1 VRRPP
6 RLVARTLTVTFVTVA
21 IILSVVF
28 IVLMVDARDRIR
40 ASEVEKLS
48 VAEKV
53 FTALEARRQ
62 QEQLAAIAT
71 VAENPTLKA
80 ALDTYFTESAFT
92 GLPAEQ
98 EQSLRATVTV
108 EAEKLAALTG
118 ADVLAILDANGRI
131 FVSAGPQQD
140 RWPRNTRI
148 AIPAGTAT
156 FQNITALPQ
165 GAFRISGS
173 VLSLLDRDIGA
184 LVVGTSLDAN
194 YARELSNLAS
204 ADVVITVNRVV
215 AASTTSGG
223 VAADLVM
230 AGNNVGDTATLSG
243 EEYAVRRL
251 VGSGPARIYTLASI
265 DAAARTATRDAL
277 MALAT
282 VAFGAFVLAALGSLW
297 LAQTLTDPID
307 RLSGEIAMMTASR
320 DLRRPLHLT
329 GSSRELDS
337 LAEAFNE
344 LVQGL
349 TTAEA
354 DSRAACLGAIRALAA
369 TLDARDPY
377 TAGHS
382 ERVSAVAVLIG
393 RQMGLSAA
401 DLDVLRLGA
410 LLHDIGKIGLSDA
423 ILRKPGALT
432 VEEYDQ
438 LKRHPGQGARILR
451 QVPFLAPH
459 IPIVELH
466 HERPDGRGYPFG
478 LRGDEIPVAARIVH
492 VADAFDAI
500 TSARAYRPARGPAEA
515 IAELQRC
522 ARTEFDPTAVDA
534 LETVLPLST
543 MTPEP
548 ALQELLGRQLARTS

>member
-1 VRRPP
+1 M
-6 RLVARTLTVTFVTVA
+6 TVTFVTVA

-28 IVLMVDARDRIR
+28 IVLMVDARDRVR

-53 FTALEARRQ
+53 FTTLEARRQ

-80 ALDTYFTESAFT
+80 ALDTYFTERAFT
-92 GLPAEQ
+92 GLQEEQ
-98 EQSLRATVTV
+98 EQSLRDTVTV
-108 EAEKLAALTG
+108 EAEKLATLTG
-118 ADVLAILDANGRI
+118 ADVLAILDSSGRI
-131 FVSAGPQQD
+131 FVSAGPQRD
-140 RWPRNTRI
+140 RWPAGEHI
-148 AIPAGTAT
+148 AIPATSTT
-156 FQNITALPQ
+156 FQDIAVLPQ

-173 VLSLLDRDIGA
+173 VLGLLDRDIGA

-204 ADVVITVNRVV
+204 ADIVITVNGMV
-215 AASTTSGG
+215 AASTAPGE
-223 VAADLVM
+223 VAADLVNTGTD
-230 AGNNVGDTATLSG
+230 AADTAALNG
-243 EEYAVRRL
+243 EEYAIRTLVR
-251 VGSGPARIYTLASI
+251 SGRARIYTLASI

-277 MALAT
+277 TALAT

-307 RLSGEIAMMTASR
+307 RLSGEIAMMTAAR
-320 DLRRPLHLT
+320 DLRRPLHPT
-329 GSSRELDS
+329 GTSRELDS

-349 TTAEA
+349 TAAEA
-354 DSRAACLGAIRALAA
+354 DTRAAYLGAIRALAA

-382 ERVSAVAVLIG
+382 ERVSALSVLIG
-393 RQMGLSAA
+393 RQMGLDAA
-401 DLDVLRLGA
+401 ELDVLRLGA

-423 ILRKPGALT
+423 ILRKPGPLT
-432 VEEYDQ
+432 AEEYDQ

-478 LRGDEIPVAARIVH
+478 LHADEIPIAARIVH

-500 TSARAYRPARGPAEA
+500 TSARAYRPARGTAEA
-515 IAELQRC
+515 VAEIRRC
-522 ARTEFDPTAVDA
+522 SGTEFDPMSVEA
-534 LETVLPLST
+534 LEVVLPLST
-543 MTPEP
+543 TTPEP
-548 ALQELLGRQLARTS
+548 ALQELLGRQLV

>member
-1 VRRPP
+1 M
-6 RLVARTLTVTFVTVA
+6 AVTFVTVA

-28 IVLMVDARDRIR
+28 IVLMVDTRDRVR

-80 ALDTYFTESAFT
+80 ALDTYFTERAFT

-98 EQSLRATVTV
+98 ERSLRDTVTV

-118 ADVLAILDANGRI
+118 ADVLAILDADGRI
-131 FVSAGPQQD
+131 FVSAGPWRD
-140 RWPRNTRI
+140 RWPHDERI
-148 AIPAGTAT
+148 TIPAATPT
-156 FQNITALPQ
+156 FQDIAVLSQ
-165 GAFRISGS
+165 GAFRMSGS
-173 VLSLLDRDIGA
+173 VLSLLDREIGA
-184 LVVGTSLDAN
+184 LVIGTSLDAN
-194 YARELSNLAS
+194 YARELANLAS
-204 ADVVITVNRVV
+204 ADIVITVNGMVV
-215 AASTTSGG
+215 ASTAPGE
-223 VAADLVM
+223 VATDLVQGSSN
-230 AGNNVGDTATLSG
+230 AGETATLSG
-243 EEYAVRRL
+243 EEYAIRTL
-251 VGSGPARIYTLASI
+251 MGSGAARIYTLASI
-265 DAAARTATRDAL
+265 DAAARAATRDAL
-277 MALAT
+277 MALGT

-297 LAQTLTDPID
+297 LAQMLTEPID

-320 DLRRPLHLT
+320 DLRRPLQPT
-329 GSSRELDS
+329 GTSLELDA
-337 LAEAFNE
+337 LAGAFND

-349 TTAEA
+349 TAAEA
-354 DSRAACLGAIRALAA
+354 DTRAAYLGAIRALAA

-382 ERVSAVAVLIG
+382 ERVSALSVLIG
-393 RQMGLSAA
+393 RQMGLGAA
-401 DLDVLRLGA
+401 ELDVLRLGA

-423 ILRKPGALT
+423 ILRKPGPLT
-432 VEEYDQ
+432 AEEYDQ

-478 LRGDEIPVAARIVH
+478 LRADDIPVAARIVH

-500 TSARAYRPARGPAEA
+500 TSARAYRPARTAVEA
-515 IAELQRC
+515 IAELDRC
-522 ARTEFDPTAVDA
+522 SGTEFDPASVDA
-534 LETVLPLST
+534 LEIVLPLAT
-543 MTPEP
+543 TTPEP
-548 ALQELLGRQLARTS
+548 ALQELLGRELV

>member
-1 VRRPP
+1 M
-6 RLVARTLTVTFVTVA
+6 TVTFVTVA

-28 IVLMVDARDRIR
+28 IVLMIDARDRVR

-53 FTALEARRQ
+53 FTTLEARRQ

-80 ALDTYFTESAFT
+80 ALDTYFTERDFT

-98 EQSLRATVTV
+98 EQSLRDTVTV
-108 EAEKLAALTG
+108 EAEKLATLTG
-118 ADVLAILDANGRI
+118 ADVLAILDSSGRI
-131 FVSAGPQQD
+131 FVSAGPLRD
-140 RWPRNTRI
+140 RWPAGEHI
-148 AIPAGTAT
+148 AIPATSTT
-156 FQNITALPQ
+156 FQDIAVLPQ

-173 VLSLLDRDIGA
+173 VLGLLDRDIGA

-204 ADVVITVNRVV
+204 ADIVITVNGMV
-215 AASTTSGG
+215 AASTAPGE
-223 VAADLVM
+223 VAADLVNTGTD
-230 AGNNVGDTATLSG
+230 AADTAALNG
-243 EEYAVRRL
+243 EEYAIRTLIR
-251 VGSGPARIYTLASI
+251 SGRARIYTLASI

-277 MALAT
+277 TALAT

-307 RLSGEIAMMTASR
+307 RLSGEIAMMTAAR
-320 DLRRPLHLT
+320 DLRRPLQPT
-329 GSSRELDS
+329 GTSRELDS

-349 TTAEA
+349 TAAEA
-354 DSRAACLGAIRALAA
+354 DTRAAYLGAIRALAA

-382 ERVSAVAVLIG
+382 ERVSALSVLIG
-393 RQMGLSAA
+393 RQMGLDAA
-401 DLDVLRLGA
+401 ELDVLRLGA

-423 ILRKPGALT
+423 ILRKPGPLT
-432 VEEYDQ
+432 AEEYDQ

-478 LRGDEIPVAARIVH
+478 LHADEIPIAARIVH

-500 TSARAYRPARGPAEA
+500 TSARAYRPARGTTEA
-515 IAELQRC
+515 IAELRRC
-522 ARTEFDPTAVDA
+522 SGTEFDPASVEA
-534 LETVLPLST
+534 LEVVLPLST
-543 MTPEP
+543 TTPEP
-548 ALQELLGRQLARTS
+548 ALQELLGRQLV

>member
-28 IVLMVDARDRIR
+28 IVLMVDARDRVR
-40 ASEVEKLS
+40 AAEVEKLS

-53 FTALEARRQ
+53 FTALDARRQ
-62 QEQLAAIAT
+62 QEQLATIAT

-98 EQSLRATVTV
+98 EQSLRDTVTV

-131 FVSAGPQQD
+131 FVSAGPLQD
-140 RWPRNTRI
+140 RWPRNARI
-148 AIPAGTAT
+148 EIPAGTAT
-156 FQNITALPQ
+156 FQDITAMPQ
-165 GAFRISGS
+165 GAFRVAGS

-184 LVVGTSLDAN
+184 LVLGTSLDAN

-204 ADVVITVNRVV
+204 ADVVITVSGAV
-215 AASTTSGG
+215 AASTAPAA
-223 VAADLVM
+223 VAADLVR
-230 AGNNVGDTATLSG
+230 AGNNAGDTATLNG

-297 LAQTLTDPID
+297 LAQTLAEPID

-354 DSRAACLGAIRALAA
+354 DTRAAYLGAIRALAA

-382 ERVSAVAVLIG
+382 ERVSALSVLIG
-393 RQMGLSAA
+393 RHMELTAA
-401 DLDVLRLGA
+401 ELDVLRLGA

-423 ILRKPGALT
+423 ILRKPGPLT

-500 TSARAYRPARGPAEA
+500 TSARAYRPARGTAEA

-522 ARTEFDPTAVDA
+522 AGTEFDPVPVEA
-534 LETVLPLST
+534 LVAVLPLST
-543 MTPEP
+543 TTLEP
-548 ALQELLGRQLARTS
+548 ALQELLGRQLV

>member
-1 VRRPP
+1 MRRPP

-28 IVLMVDARDRIR
+28 TVLMIDTRDRVR
-40 ASEVEKLS
+40 AAEVEKLS

-80 ALDTYFTESAFT
+80 ALDTYFTESAFE

-98 EQSLRATVTV
+98 EQSLRDTVTL

-118 ADVLAILDANGRI
+118 ADALAILDAGGRI
-131 FVSAGPQQD
+131 FVSAGPLQE
-140 RWPRNTRI
+140 RWARGEHI

-156 FQNITALPQ
+156 FQDIAALPQ

-173 VLSLLDRDIGA
+173 VLGLLDRDIGA
-184 LVVGTSLDAN
+184 LVRGTSLDAN

-204 ADVVITVNRVV
+204 ADIVITVDGAV
-215 AASTTSGG
+215 AASTAPDA
-223 VAADLVM
+223 VAADLVR
-230 AGNNVGDTATLSG
+230 AGGGAGDTVTLGG
-243 EEYAVRRL
+243 EEYAVRTL
-251 VGSGPARIYTLASI
+251 VGSGPARIFTLASI
-265 DAAARTATRDAL
+265 DTAARTATREAL
-277 MALAT
+277 TSLAT

-307 RLSGEIAMMTASR
+307 RLSGEIAMITASR
-320 DLRRPLHLT
+320 DLRRSLHLT
-329 GSSRELDS
+329 GSSRELDA
-337 LAEAFNE
+337 LAEAFND
-344 LVQGL
+344 LVHNL

-354 DSRAACLGAIRALAA
+354 DTRAAYLGAIRALAA

-382 ERVSAVAVLIG
+382 ERVSALAVLIG
-393 RQMGLSAA
+393 RQMALSAVE
-401 DLDVLRLGA
+401 LDVLRLGA

-423 ILRKPGALT
+423 ILRKPGPLT

-459 IPIVELH
+459 LPIVELH

-500 TSARAYRPARGPAEA
+500 TSARAYRPARGRAEA
-515 IAELQRC
+515 IAELHRG
-522 ARTEFDPTAVDA
+522 AGTEFDPVSVGA
-534 LETVLPLST
+534 LEAALPLST
-543 MTPEP
+543 TVPEP
-548 ALQELLGRQLARTS
+548 ALQELLGRQLV

>member
-1 VRRPP
+1 M
-6 RLVARTLTVTFVTVA
+6 TVTFVTVA

-28 IVLMVDARDRIR
+28 TVLMVDARDRVR
-40 ASEVEKLS
+40 ASEVEQLS

-53 FTALEARRQ
+53 FTTLEARRQ

-80 ALDTYFTESAFT
+80 ALDTYFTERDFT

-98 EQSLRATVTV
+98 EQSLRDTVTV
-108 EAEKLAALTG
+108 EAEKLATLTG
-118 ADVLAILDANGRI
+118 ADVLAILDSSGRI
-131 FVSAGPQQD
+131 FVSAGPLRD
-140 RWPRNTRI
+140 RWPAGEHI
-148 AIPAGTAT
+148 AIPATSTT
-156 FQNITALPQ
+156 FQDIAVLPH

-173 VLSLLDRDIGA
+173 VLGLLDRDIGA

-204 ADVVITVNRVV
+204 ADIVITVNGIV
-215 AASTTSGG
+215 AASTAPGE
-223 VAADLVM
+223 VAADLVNTGTD
-230 AGNNVGDTATLSG
+230 AADTAALNG
-243 EEYAVRRL
+243 EEYAIRTLIR
-251 VGSGPARIYTLASI
+251 SGRARIYTLASI

-277 MALAT
+277 TALAT

-307 RLSGEIAMMTASR
+307 RLSGEIAMMTAAR
-320 DLRRPLHLT
+320 DLRRPLQPT
-329 GSSRELDS
+329 GTSRELDS

-349 TTAEA
+349 TAAEA
-354 DSRAACLGAIRALAA
+354 DTRAAYLGAIRALAA

-382 ERVSAVAVLIG
+382 ERVSALSVLIG
-393 RQMGLSAA
+393 RQMGLDAA
-401 DLDVLRLGA
+401 ELDVLRLGA

-423 ILRKPGALT
+423 ILRKPGPLT
-432 VEEYDQ
+432 AEEYDQ

-478 LRGDEIPVAARIVH
+478 LHADEIPIAARIVH

-500 TSARAYRPARGPAEA
+500 TSARAYRPARGTTEA
-515 IAELQRC
+515 IAELRRC
-522 ARTEFDPTAVDA
+522 SGTEFDPASVEA
-534 LETVLPLST
+534 LEVVLPLST
-543 MTPEP
+543 TTPEP
-548 ALQELLGRQLARTS
+548 ALQELLGRQLV

>member
-1 VRRPP
+1 M
-6 RLVARTLTVTFVTVA
+6 AVTFVTVA

-28 IVLMVDARDRIR
+28 IVLMVDTRDRVR

-80 ALDTYFTESAFT
+80 ALDTYFTERAFT

-98 EQSLRATVTV
+98 EQSLRDTVTV

-118 ADVLAILDANGRI
+118 ADVLAILDADGRI
-131 FVSAGPQQD
+131 FVSAGPWRD
-140 RWPRNTRI
+140 RWPHDERI
-148 AIPAGTAT
+148 TIPAATPT
-156 FQNITALPQ
+156 FQDIAVLSQ
-165 GAFRISGS
+165 GAFRMSGS
-173 VLSLLDRDIGA
+173 VLSLLDREIGA
-184 LVVGTSLDAN
+184 LVIGTSLDAN
-194 YARELSNLAS
+194 YARELANLAS
-204 ADVVITVNRVV
+204 ADIVITVNGMVV
-215 AASTTSGG
+215 ASTAPGE
-223 VAADLVM
+223 VATDLVQGSSN
-230 AGNNVGDTATLSG
+230 AGETATLSG
-243 EEYAVRRL
+243 EEYAIRTL
-251 VGSGPARIYTLASI
+251 MGSGAARIYTLASI
-265 DAAARTATRDAL
+265 DAAARAATRDAL
-277 MALAT
+277 MALGT

-297 LAQTLTDPID
+297 LAQMLTEPID

-320 DLRRPLHLT
+320 DLRRPLQPT
-329 GSSRELDS
+329 GTSLELDA
-337 LAEAFNE
+337 LAGAFND

-349 TTAEA
+349 TAAEA
-354 DSRAACLGAIRALAA
+354 DTRAAYLGAIRALAA

-382 ERVSAVAVLIG
+382 ERVSALSVLIG
-393 RQMGLSAA
+393 RQMGLGAA
-401 DLDVLRLGA
+401 ELDVLRLGA

-423 ILRKPGALT
+423 ILRKPGPLT
-432 VEEYDQ
+432 AEEYDQ

-478 LRGDEIPVAARIVH
+478 LRADDIPLAARIVH

-500 TSARAYRPARGPAEA
+500 TSARAYRPARTAVEA
-515 IAELQRC
+515 IAELDRC
-522 ARTEFDPTAVDA
+522 SGTEFDPASVDA
-534 LETVLPLST
+534 LEIVLPLAT
-543 MTPEP
+543 TTPEP
-548 ALQELLGRQLARTS
+548 ALQELLGRELV

>member
-1 VRRPP
+1 M
-6 RLVARTLTVTFVTVA
+6 AVTFVTVA

-28 IVLMVDARDRIR
+28 IVLVVDTRDRVR
-40 ASEVEKLS
+40 GSEVEKLS

-80 ALDTYFTESAFT
+80 ALDTYFTESSFT
-92 GLPAEQ
+92 GLPDEQ
-98 EQSLRATVTV
+98 ERSLRNTVTV

-118 ADVLAILDANGRI
+118 ADALAILDASGRI
-131 FVSAGPQQD
+131 FVSAGPLQD
-140 RWPRNTRI
+140 HWPRGERI
-148 AIPAGTAT
+148 LVPEATAT
-156 FQNITALPQ
+156 FQDIVALPQ
-165 GAFRISGS
+165 GAFRISGA

-194 YARELSNLAS
+194 FARGLSDLAS
-204 ADVVITVNRVV
+204 ADIVIIVNGTIV
-215 AASTTSGG
+215 ATTAPQE
-223 VAADLVM
+223 VAADLVS
-230 AGNNVGDTATLSG
+230 AGGDAGDTATLGG
-243 EEYAVRRL
+243 EEYAIRTL
-251 VGSGPARIYTLASI
+251 LGSGAARIYTLASI

-277 MALAT
+277 IALGT
-282 VAFGAFVLAALGSLW
+282 VAFGAFVLAGLGSLW

-307 RLSGEIAMMTASR
+307 RLSTEIEMITASR
-320 DLRRPLHLT
+320 DLRRPLPLT

-337 LAEAFNE
+337 LAEAFNQ
-344 LVQGL
+344 LVQSL

-354 DSRAACLGAIRALAA
+354 ETRAAYLGAIRALAA

-382 ERVSAVAVLIG
+382 ERVSALSVLIG
-393 RQMGLSAA
+393 RHVGMNDA

-423 ILRKPGALT
+423 ILRKPGPLT

-478 LRGDEIPVAARIVH
+478 LRADEIPVAARIVH
-492 VADAFDAI
+492 IADAFDAI
-500 TSARAYRPARGPAEA
+500 TSARAYRPARSRTEA
-515 IAELQRC
+515 LSELQRC
-522 ARTEFDPTAVDA
+522 VGVEFDAATVDA
-534 LETVLPLST
+534 LEAVLPLST
-543 MTPEP
+543 PTLEP
-548 ALQELLGRQLARTS
+548 ALQELLGRQLV

>member
-1 VRRPP
+1 M
-6 RLVARTLTVTFVTVA
+6 AVTFVTVA

-28 IVLMVDARDRIR
+28 TVLMVDARDRVR
-40 ASEVEKLS
+40 ASEVEQLS

-53 FTALEARRQ
+53 FTTLEARRQ

-80 ALDTYFTESAFT
+80 ALDTYFTERDFT

-98 EQSLRATVTV
+98 EQSLRDTVTV
-108 EAEKLAALTG
+108 EAEKLATLTG
-118 ADVLAILDANGRI
+118 ADVLAILDSSGRI
-131 FVSAGPQQD
+131 FVSAGPLRD
-140 RWPRNTRI
+140 RWPAGEHI
-148 AIPAGTAT
+148 AIPATSTT
-156 FQNITALPQ
+156 FQDIAVLPH

-173 VLSLLDRDIGA
+173 VLGLLDRDIGA

-204 ADVVITVNRVV
+204 ADIVITVNGRV
-215 AASTTSGG
+215 AASTAPGE
-223 VAADLVM
+223 VAADLVNTGTD
-230 AGNNVGDTATLSG
+230 AADTAALNG
-243 EEYAVRRL
+243 EEYAIRTLIR
-251 VGSGPARIYTLASI
+251 SGRARIYTLASI

-277 MALAT
+277 TALAT

-307 RLSGEIAMMTASR
+307 RLSGEIAMMTAAR
-320 DLRRPLHLT
+320 DLRRPLQPT
-329 GSSRELDS
+329 GTSRELDS

-349 TTAEA
+349 TAAEA
-354 DSRAACLGAIRALAA
+354 DTRAAYLGAIRALAA

-382 ERVSAVAVLIG
+382 ERVSALSVLIG
-393 RQMGLSAA
+393 RQMGLDAA
-401 DLDVLRLGA
+401 ELDVLRLGA

-423 ILRKPGALT
+423 ILRKPGPLT
-432 VEEYDQ
+432 AEEYDQ

-478 LRGDEIPVAARIVH
+478 LHADEIPIAARIVH

-500 TSARAYRPARGPAEA
+500 TSARAYRPARGTTEA
-515 IAELQRC
+515 IAELRRC
-522 ARTEFDPTAVDA
+522 SGTEFDPRSVEA
-534 LETVLPLST
+534 LEVVLPLST
-543 MTPEP
+543 TTPEP
-548 ALQELLGRQLARTS
+548 ALQELLGRQLV

>member
-1 VRRPP
+1 
-6 RLVARTLTVTFVTVA
+6 LTVTFVTVA

-28 IVLMVDARDRIR
+28 IVLMVDARDRVR
-40 ASEVEKLS
+40 AAEVEKLS

-53 FTALEARRQ
+53 FTALDARRQ
-62 QEQLAAIAT
+62 QEQLATIAT

-98 EQSLRATVTV
+98 EQSLRDTVTV

-131 FVSAGPQQD
+131 FVSAGPLQD
-140 RWPRNTRI
+140 RWPRNARI
-148 AIPAGTAT
+148 EIPAGTAT
-156 FQNITALPQ
+156 FQDITAMPQ
-165 GAFRISGS
+165 GAFRVAGS

-184 LVVGTSLDAN
+184 LVLGTSLDAN

-204 ADVVITVNRVV
+204 ADVVITVSGAV
-215 AASTTSGG
+215 AASTAPAA
-223 VAADLVM
+223 VAADLVR
-230 AGNNVGDTATLSG
+230 AGNNAGDTATLNG

-297 LAQTLTDPID
+297 LAQTLAEPID
-307 RLSGEIAMMTASR
+307 RLCGEIAMMTASR

-354 DSRAACLGAIRALAA
+354 DTRAAYLGAIRGLAA

-382 ERVSAVAVLIG
+382 ERVSALSVLIG
-393 RQMGLSAA
+393 RHMELTAA
-401 DLDVLRLGA
+401 ELDVLRLGA

-423 ILRKPGALT
+423 ILRKPGPLT

-500 TSARAYRPARGPAEA
+500 TSARAYRPARGTAEA

-522 ARTEFDPTAVDA
+522 AGTEFDPVPVEA
-534 LETVLPLST
+534 LVAVLPLST
-543 MTPEP
+543 TTLEP
-548 ALQELLGRQLARTS
+548 ALQELLGRQLV

>member
-1 VRRPP
+1 MRRPP
-6 RLVARTLTVTFVTVA
+6 RLIARTLAVTFTTVA
-21 IILSVVF
+21 IILSLVF
-28 IVLMVDARDRIR
+28 IVLMVDARDRVR

-53 FTALEARRQ
+53 FTTLEARRQ

-80 ALDTYFTESAFT
+80 ALDTYFTESRFA

-98 EQSLRATVTV
+98 EESLRNTVTV
-108 EAEKLAALTG
+108 EAEKLAGLTD
-118 ADVLAILDANGRI
+118 ADVLAILDGTGRI
-131 FVSAGPQQD
+131 FVSAGPLQD
-140 RWPRNTRI
+140 GWPRGEHI
-148 AIPAGTAT
+148 AVPAGSAT
-156 FQNITALPQ
+156 FQDIVVLPQ

-194 YARELSNLAS
+194 YARELANLAS
-204 ADVVITVNRVV
+204 ADIVITVNGMV
-215 AASTTSGG
+215 AASTAPDAA
-223 VAADLVM
+223 AADLVS
-230 AGNNVGDTATLSG
+230 AGIDPGETATLTG
-243 EEYAVRRL
+243 EEYAIRTL
-251 VGSGPARIYTLASI
+251 VGSGPARIYTIASI
-265 DAAARTATRDAL
+265 DAAARSATRDAM

-297 LAQTLTDPID
+297 LAQMLTNPID
-307 RLSGEIAMMTASR
+307 RLSAEIAMITASR

-337 LAEAFNE
+337 LAEAFNA
-344 LVQGL
+344 LVQSL
-349 TTAEA
+349 TAAEA
-354 DSRAACLGAIRALAA
+354 DTRAAYLGAIRGLAA

-382 ERVSAVAVLIG
+382 ERVSALSVLIG
-393 RQMGLSAA
+393 RHMQLADA

-410 LLHDIGKIGLSDA
+410 LLHDIGKIGISDE
-423 ILRKPGALT
+423 ILRKPGPLT
-432 VEEYDQ
+432 SEEYEQ

-478 LRGDEIPVAARIVH
+478 LRGDDIPLAARIVH

-500 TSARAYRPARGPAEA
+500 TSARAYRPARSAAEA

-522 ARTEFDPTAVDA
+522 AGTEFDPVSVDA

-543 MTPEP
+543 TTPEP
-548 ALQELLGRQLARTS
+548 ALQELLGRQLV

>member
-1 VRRPP
+1 MRRPP

-28 IVLMVDARDRIR
+28 TVLMIDTRDRVR
-40 ASEVEKLS
+40 AAEVEKLS

-80 ALDTYFTESAFT
+80 ALDTYFTESAFE

-98 EQSLRATVTV
+98 EQSLRDTVTL

-118 ADVLAILDANGRI
+118 ADALAILDAGGRI
-131 FVSAGPQQD
+131 FVGAGPLKE
-140 RWPRNTRI
+140 RWARGEHIT
-148 AIPAGTAT
+148 IPAGTAT
-156 FQNITALPQ
+156 FQDIAALPQ

-184 LVVGTSLDAN
+184 LVLGTSLDGN

-204 ADVVITVNRVV
+204 ADIVITVNGAV
-215 AASTTSGG
+215 AASTAPDA
-223 VAADLVM
+223 VAADLVR
-230 AGNNVGDTATLSG
+230 AGGGAGDTVTLGG
-243 EEYAVRRL
+243 EEYAVRTL
-251 VGSGPARIYTLASI
+251 VGSGPARIFTLASI
-265 DAAARTATRDAL
+265 DTAARTATREAL
-277 MALAT
+277 TSLAT

-307 RLSGEIAMMTASR
+307 RLSGEIAMITASR
-320 DLRRPLHLT
+320 DLRRSLHLT
-329 GSSRELDS
+329 GTSRELDA
-337 LAEAFNE
+337 LAEAFND
-344 LVQGL
+344 LVHNL

-354 DSRAACLGAIRALAA
+354 DTRAAYLGAIRALAA

-382 ERVSAVAVLIG
+382 ERVSALAVLIG
-393 RQMGLSAA
+393 RQMELSAA
-401 DLDVLRLGA
+401 ELDVLRLGA

-423 ILRKPGALT
+423 ILRKPGPLT

-500 TSARAYRPARGPAEA
+500 TSARAYRPARGRAEA

-522 ARTEFDPTAVDA
+522 AGTEFDPVSVKA
-534 LETVLPLST
+534 LEAALPLST
-543 MTPEP
+543 TIPEP
-548 ALQELLGRQLARTS
+548 ALQELLGRQLV

>member
-28 IVLMVDARDRIR
+28 IVLMVDARDRVR
-40 ASEVEKLS
+40 ASEVEKLA

-53 FTALEARRQ
+53 FTALDARRQ
-62 QEQLAAIAT
+62 QEQLAAVAT

-98 EQSLRATVTV
+98 ERSLRDTVTV

-118 ADVLAILDANGRI
+118 SDVLAILDANGTI
-131 FVSAGPQQD
+131 FVTAGPLQD
-140 RWPRNTRI
+140 RWPRNERI
-148 AIPAGTAT
+148 TIPAGITS
-156 FQNITALPQ
+156 FQDITAMPQ
-165 GAFRISGS
+165 GAFRITGS
-173 VLSLLDRDIGA
+173 ILSLVDRDIGA
-184 LVVGTSLDAN
+184 LVLGTSLDAN

-204 ADVVITVNRVV
+204 ADIVITVNGAV
-215 AASTTSGG
+215 AARTAPEP
-223 VAADLVM
+223 VAADLVR
-230 AGNNVGDTATLSG
+230 AGAEIGETATLNG

-251 VGSGPARIYTLASI
+251 VGTGPARIYTLASI
-265 DAAARTATRDAL
+265 DAAAQAATRDAL
-277 MALAT
+277 MALGT

-297 LAQTLTDPID
+297 LSQMLTEPID

-320 DLRRPLHLT
+320 DLRRPLRLT
-329 GSSRELDS
+329 GTSRELDS
-337 LAEAFNE
+337 LAETFNE
-344 LVQGL
+344 LVHGL

-354 DSRAACLGAIRALAA
+354 DTRAAYLGAIRALAA

-382 ERVSAVAVLIG
+382 ERVSALSVLIG
-393 RQMGLSAA
+393 RQMQLSEAE
-401 DLDVLRLGA
+401 LDVLRLGA

-423 ILRKPGALT
+423 ILRKPGPLT
-432 VEEYDQ
+432 AEEYDQ

-500 TSARAYRPARGPAEA
+500 TSARAYRPARGRIEA
-515 IAELQRC
+515 IAELRRC
-522 ARTEFDPTAVDA
+522 SGTEFDPVSVDA
-534 LETVLPLST
+534 LVDALPGSSA
-543 MTPEP
+543 TPEP
-548 ALQELLGRQLARTS
+548 ALQELLGRQLA

>member
-1 VRRPP
+1 M
-6 RLVARTLTVTFVTVA
+6 TVTFVTVA

-28 IVLMVDARDRIR
+28 IVLMVDARDRVR

-53 FTALEARRQ
+53 FTTLEARRQ

-80 ALDTYFTESAFT
+80 ALDTYFTERDFT

-98 EQSLRATVTV
+98 EQSLRDTVTV
-108 EAEKLAALTG
+108 EAEKLATLTG
-118 ADVLAILDANGRI
+118 ADVLAILDSSGRI
-131 FVSAGPQQD
+131 FVSAGPLRD
-140 RWPRNTRI
+140 RWPAGEHI
-148 AIPAGTAT
+148 AIPATSTT
-156 FQNITALPQ
+156 FQDIAVLPQ

-173 VLSLLDRDIGA
+173 VLGLLDRDIGA

-204 ADVVITVNRVV
+204 ADIVITVNGMV
-215 AASTTSGG
+215 AASTAPGA
-223 VAADLVM
+223 VAADLVNTGTD
-230 AGNNVGDTATLSG
+230 AADTAALNG
-243 EEYAVRRL
+243 EEYAIRTLIR
-251 VGSGPARIYTLASI
+251 SGRARIYTLASI

-277 MALAT
+277 TALAT

-307 RLSGEIAMMTASR
+307 RLSGEIAMMTAAR
-320 DLRRPLHLT
+320 DLRRPLQPT
-329 GSSRELDS
+329 GTSRELDS

-349 TTAEA
+349 TAAEA
-354 DSRAACLGAIRALAA
+354 DTRAAYLGAIRALAA

-382 ERVSAVAVLIG
+382 ERVSALSVLIG
-393 RQMGLSAA
+393 RQMGLGAA

-423 ILRKPGALT
+423 ILRKPGPLT
-432 VEEYDQ
+432 AEEYDQ

-478 LRGDEIPVAARIVH
+478 LHADEIPIAARIVH

-500 TSARAYRPARGPAEA
+500 TSARAYRPARGTTEA
-515 IAELQRC
+515 IAELRRC
-522 ARTEFDPTAVDA
+522 SGTEFDPASVEA
-534 LETVLPLST
+534 LEVVLPLST
-543 MTPEP
+543 TTPEP
-548 ALQELLGRQLARTS
+548 ALQELLGRQLV

>member
-1 VRRPP
+1 M
-6 RLVARTLTVTFVTVA
+6 AVTFVTVA

-28 IVLMVDARDRIR
+28 IVLMVDTRDRVR

-80 ALDTYFTESAFT
+80 ALDTYFTERAFT

-98 EQSLRATVTV
+98 EQSLRDTVTV

-118 ADVLAILDANGRI
+118 ADVLAILDADGRI
-131 FVSAGPQQD
+131 FVSAGPWRD
-140 RWPRNTRI
+140 RWPHDERI
-148 AIPAGTAT
+148 TIPAATPT
-156 FQNITALPQ
+156 FQDIAVLSQ
-165 GAFRISGS
+165 GAFRMSGS
-173 VLSLLDRDIGA
+173 VLSLLDREIGA
-184 LVVGTSLDAN
+184 LVIGTSLDAN
-194 YARELSNLAS
+194 YARELANLAS
-204 ADVVITVNRVV
+204 ADIVITVNGMVV
-215 AASTTSGG
+215 ASTAPGE
-223 VAADLVM
+223 VATDLVQGSSN
-230 AGNNVGDTATLSG
+230 AGETATLSG
-243 EEYAVRRL
+243 EEYAIRTL
-251 VGSGPARIYTLASI
+251 MGSGAARIYTLASI
-265 DAAARTATRDAL
+265 DAAARAATRDAL
-277 MALAT
+277 MALGT

-297 LAQTLTDPID
+297 LAQMLTEPID

-320 DLRRPLHLT
+320 DLRRPLQPT
-329 GSSRELDS
+329 GTSLELDA
-337 LAEAFNE
+337 LAGAFND

-349 TTAEA
+349 TAAEA
-354 DSRAACLGAIRALAA
+354 DTRAAYLGAIRALAA

-382 ERVSAVAVLIG
+382 ERVSALSVLIG
-393 RQMGLSAA
+393 RQMGLGAA
-401 DLDVLRLGA
+401 ELDVLRLGA

-423 ILRKPGALT
+423 ILRKPGPLT
-432 VEEYDQ
+432 AEEYDQ

-478 LRGDEIPVAARIVH
+478 LRADDIPVAARIVH

-500 TSARAYRPARGPAEA
+500 TSARAYRPARTAVEA
-515 IAELQRC
+515 IAELDRC
-522 ARTEFDPTAVDA
+522 SGTEFDPASVDA
-534 LETVLPLST
+534 LEIVLPLAT
-543 MTPEP
+543 TTPEP
-548 ALQELLGRQLARTS
+548 ALQELLGRELV

>member
-1 VRRPP
+1 M
-6 RLVARTLTVTFVTVA
+6 AVTFVTVA

-28 IVLMVDARDRIR
+28 IVLMVDTRDRVR

-80 ALDTYFTESAFT
+80 ALDTYFTERAFT

-98 EQSLRATVTV
+98 EQSLRDTVTV

-118 ADVLAILDANGRI
+118 ADVLAILDADGRI
-131 FVSAGPQQD
+131 FVSAGPWRD
-140 RWPRNTRI
+140 RWPHDERI
-148 AIPAGTAT
+148 TIPAATPT
-156 FQNITALPQ
+156 FQDIAVLSQ
-165 GAFRISGS
+165 GAFRMSGS
-173 VLSLLDRDIGA
+173 VLSLLDREIGA
-184 LVVGTSLDAN
+184 LVIGTSLDAN
-194 YARELSNLAS
+194 YARELANLAS
-204 ADVVITVNRVV
+204 ADIVITVNGMVV
-215 AASTTSGG
+215 ASTAPGE
-223 VAADLVM
+223 VATDLVQGSSN
-230 AGNNVGDTATLSG
+230 AGETATLSG
-243 EEYAVRRL
+243 EEYAIRTL
-251 VGSGPARIYTLASI
+251 MGSGAAHIYTLASI
-265 DAAARTATRDAL
+265 DAAARAATRDAL
-277 MALAT
+277 MALGT

-297 LAQTLTDPID
+297 LAQMLTEPID

-320 DLRRPLHLT
+320 DLRRPLQPT
-329 GSSRELDS
+329 GTSLELDA
-337 LAEAFNE
+337 LAGAFND

-349 TTAEA
+349 TAAEA
-354 DSRAACLGAIRALAA
+354 DTRAAYLGAIRALAA

-382 ERVSAVAVLIG
+382 ERVSALSVLIG
-393 RQMGLSAA
+393 RQMGLGAA
-401 DLDVLRLGA
+401 ELDVLRLGA

-423 ILRKPGALT
+423 ILRKPGPLT
-432 VEEYDQ
+432 AEEYDQ

-478 LRGDEIPVAARIVH
+478 LRADDIPVAARIVH

-500 TSARAYRPARGPAEA
+500 TSARAYRPARTAVEA
-515 IAELQRC
+515 IAELDRC
-522 ARTEFDPTAVDA
+522 SGTEFDPASVDA
-534 LETVLPLST
+534 LEIVLPLAT
-543 MTPEP
+543 TTPEP
-548 ALQELLGRQLARTS
+548 ALQELLGRELV

>member
-1 VRRPP
+1 M
-6 RLVARTLTVTFVTVA
+6 VTFVTVA

-28 IVLMVDARDRIR
+28 IVLMVDARERVR

-80 ALDTYFTESAFT
+80 ALDTYFTESSFT

-98 EQSLRATVTV
+98 ELALRNTVSV

-118 ADVLAILDANGRI
+118 ADVLAILDASGRI
-131 FVSAGPQQD
+131 FVSAGPLHD
-140 RWPRNTRI
+140 HWPSSERI
-148 AIPAGTAT
+148 TIPAGLST
-156 FQNITALPQ
+156 FQDIASLPQ

-173 VLSLLDRDIGA
+173 VLSLIDRDIGA
-184 LVVGTSLDAN
+184 LVLGTSLDGN

-204 ADVVITVNRVV
+204 ADIVITVNGAVV
-215 AASTTSGG
+215 ATTASAG
-223 VAADLVM
+223 VAADLVS
-230 AGNNVGDTATLSG
+230 AGSDAGETATLSG
-243 EEYAVRRL
+243 EEYAVRTL
-251 VGSGPARIYTLASI
+251 IAMGPARIYTLASI

-282 VAFGAFVLAALGSLW
+282 VAFGAFVLAGLGSLW

-320 DLRRPLHLT
+320 DLRRPLPLT
-329 GSSRELDS
+329 GTSRELDS

-349 TTAEA
+349 TSAEA
-354 DSRAACLGAIRALAA
+354 DTRAAYLGAIRALAA

-382 ERVSAVAVLIG
+382 ERVSAMSVLMG
-393 RQMGLSAA
+393 RQMQLTDA

-423 ILRKPGALT
+423 ILRKPGPLT
-432 VEEYDQ
+432 PEEYEQ

-500 TSARAYRPARGPAEA
+500 TSARAYRPARGTGEA
-515 IAELQRC
+515 LVELQRF
-522 ARTEFDPTAVDA
+522 AGTEFDPVSVEA
-534 LETVLPLST
+534 LEIVLPLST
-543 MTPEP
+543 TTPEP
-548 ALQELLGRQLARTS
+548 ALQELLGRQLA

>member
-1 VRRPP
+1 M
-6 RLVARTLTVTFVTVA
+6 AVTFVTVA

-28 IVLMVDARDRIR
+28 IVLMVDTRDRVR

-80 ALDTYFTESAFT
+80 ALDTYFTERAFT

-98 EQSLRATVTV
+98 EQSLRDTVTV

-118 ADVLAILDANGRI
+118 ADVLAILDADGRI
-131 FVSAGPQQD
+131 FVSAGPWRD
-140 RWPRNTRI
+140 RWPHDERI
-148 AIPAGTAT
+148 TIPAATPT
-156 FQNITALPQ
+156 FQDIAVLSQ
-165 GAFRISGS
+165 GAFRMSGS
-173 VLSLLDRDIGA
+173 VLSLLDREIGA
-184 LVVGTSLDAN
+184 LVIGTSLDAN
-194 YARELSNLAS
+194 YARELANLAS
-204 ADVVITVNRVV
+204 ADIVITVNGMVV
-215 AASTTSGG
+215 ASTAPGE
-223 VAADLVM
+223 VATDLVQGSSN
-230 AGNNVGDTATLSG
+230 AGETATLSG
-243 EEYAVRRL
+243 EEYAIRTL
-251 VGSGPARIYTLASI
+251 MGSGAARIYTLASM
-265 DAAARTATRDAL
+265 DAATRAATRDAL
-277 MALAT
+277 MALGT

-297 LAQTLTDPID
+297 LAQMLTEPID

-320 DLRRPLHLT
+320 DLRRPLQPT
-329 GSSRELDS
+329 GTSLELDA
-337 LAEAFNE
+337 LAGAFND
-344 LVQGL
+344 LVHGL
-349 TTAEA
+349 TAAEA
-354 DSRAACLGAIRALAA
+354 DTRAAYLGAIRALAA

-382 ERVSAVAVLIG
+382 ERVSALSVLIG
-393 RQMGLSAA
+393 RQMGLGAA
-401 DLDVLRLGA
+401 ELDVLRLGA

-423 ILRKPGALT
+423 ILRKPGPLT
-432 VEEYDQ
+432 AEEYDQ

-478 LRGDEIPVAARIVH
+478 LRADDIPVAARIVH

-500 TSARAYRPARGPAEA
+500 TSARAYRPARTAVEA
-515 IAELQRC
+515 IAELDRC
-522 ARTEFDPTAVDA
+522 SGTEFDPASVDA
-534 LETVLPLST
+534 LEIVLPLAT
-543 MTPEP
+543 TTPEP
-548 ALQELLGRQLARTS
+548 ALQELLGRELV

>member
-1 VRRPP
+1 MRRPP

-28 IVLMVDARDRIR
+28 TVLMIDTRDRVR
-40 ASEVEKLS
+40 AAEVEKLS

-80 ALDTYFTESAFT
+80 ALDTYFTESAFE

-98 EQSLRATVTV
+98 EQSLRDTVTL

-118 ADVLAILDANGRI
+118 ADVLAILDAGGRI
-131 FVSAGPQQD
+131 FVSAGPLKE
-140 RWPRNTRI
+140 RWARGEHIT
-148 AIPAGTAT
+148 IPAGTAT
-156 FQNITALPQ
+156 FQDIAALPQ

-173 VLSLLDRDIGA
+173 VLGLLDRDIGA
-184 LVVGTSLDAN
+184 LVLGTSLDAN

-204 ADVVITVNRVV
+204 ADIVITVGGAV
-215 AASTTSGG
+215 AASTAPDA
-223 VAADLVM
+223 VAADLVR
-230 AGNNVGDTATLSG
+230 AGGGAGDTVTLGG
-243 EEYAVRRL
+243 EEYAVRTL
-251 VGSGPARIYTLASI
+251 VGSGPARIFTLASV
-265 DAAARTATRDAL
+265 DTAARTATREAL
-277 MALAT
+277 TSLAT

-307 RLSGEIAMMTASR
+307 RLSGEIAMITASR
-320 DLRRPLHLT
+320 DLRRSLHLT
-329 GSSRELDS
+329 GTSRELDA
-337 LAEAFNE
+337 LAEAFND
-344 LVQGL
+344 LVHNL

-354 DSRAACLGAIRALAA
+354 DTRAAYLGAIRALAA

-382 ERVSAVAVLIG
+382 ERVSALAVLIG
-393 RQMGLSAA
+393 RQMELSAA
-401 DLDVLRLGA
+401 ELDVLRLGA

-423 ILRKPGALT
+423 ILRKPGPLT

-500 TSARAYRPARGPAEA
+500 TSARAYRPARGRAEA

-522 ARTEFDPTAVDA
+522 AGTEFDPVSVNA
-534 LETVLPLST
+534 LEAALPLST
-543 MTPEP
+543 AIPEP
-548 ALQELLGRQLARTS
+548 ALQELLGRQLV

>member
-6 RLVARTLTVTFVTVA
+6 RLVARTLAVTFVTVA

-28 IVLMVDARDRIR
+28 IVLMVDARGRVR
-40 ASEVEKLS
+40 ASEVEQLS

-80 ALDTYFTESAFT
+80 ALDTYFTESSFT

-98 EQSLRATVTV
+98 ELALRNTVTV

-118 ADVLAILDANGRI
+118 ADVLAILDPTGRI
-131 FVSAGPQQD
+131 FVSAGPLQD
-140 RWPRNTRI
+140 RWPGSERI
-148 AIPAGTAT
+148 AIPAGLST
-156 FQNITALPQ
+156 FQDIAVLPQ

-173 VLSLLDRDIGA
+173 VLSLVDRDIGA

-204 ADVVITVNRVV
+204 ADIVITVNGAV
-215 AASTTSGG
+215 AASTAPDE
-223 VAADLVM
+223 VAADLVS
-230 AGNNVGDTATLSG
+230 AGSDAGETATLSG
-243 EEYAVRRL
+243 EEYAVRTL
-251 VGSGPARIYTLASI
+251 VRSGPARIYTLASI

-277 MALAT
+277 TALAT
-282 VAFGAFVLAALGSLW
+282 VAFGAFVLAGLGSLW

-320 DLRRPLHLT
+320 DLRRPLPLT
-329 GSSRELDS
+329 GTSRELDS
-337 LAEAFNE
+337 LAEAFND

-349 TTAEA
+349 TAAEA
-354 DSRAACLGAIRALAA
+354 DTRAAYLGAIRALAA

-382 ERVSAVAVLIG
+382 ERVSAMSVLIG
-393 RQMGLSAA
+393 RHMQLGDAE
-401 DLDVLRLGA
+401 LDVLRLGA
-410 LLHDIGKIGLSDA
+410 LLHDIGKIGLSDE
-423 ILRKPGALT
+423 ILRKPGPLT
-432 VEEYDQ
+432 PEEYEQ

-500 TSARAYRPARGPAEA
+500 TSARAYRPARGTAEA
-515 IAELQRC
+515 IAELQRF
-522 ARTEFDPTAVDA
+522 AGTEFDPASVEA

-543 MTPEP
+543 TTPEP
-548 ALQELLGRQLARTS
+548 ALQELLGRQLA

>member
-1 VRRPP
+1 M
-6 RLVARTLTVTFVTVA
+6 AVTFVTVA

-28 IVLMVDARDRIR
+28 TVLMVDARDRVR
-40 ASEVEKLS
+40 ASEVEQLS

-53 FTALEARRQ
+53 FTTLEARRQ

-80 ALDTYFTESAFT
+80 ALDTYFTERDFT

-98 EQSLRATVTV
+98 EQSLRDTVTV
-108 EAEKLAALTG
+108 EAEKLATLTG
-118 ADVLAILDANGRI
+118 ADVLAILDSSGRI
-131 FVSAGPQQD
+131 FVSAGPLRD
-140 RWPRNTRI
+140 RWPAGEHI
-148 AIPAGTAT
+148 AIPATSTT
-156 FQNITALPQ
+156 FQDIAVLPH

-173 VLSLLDRDIGA
+173 VLGLLDRDIGA

-204 ADVVITVNRVV
+204 ADIVITVNGRV
-215 AASTTSGG
+215 AASTAPGE
-223 VAADLVM
+223 VAADLVNTGTD
-230 AGNNVGDTATLSG
+230 AADTAALNG
-243 EEYAVRRL
+243 EEYAIRTLIR
-251 VGSGPARIYTLASI
+251 SGRARIYTLASI

-277 MALAT
+277 TALAT

-307 RLSGEIAMMTASR
+307 RLSGEIAMMTAAR
-320 DLRRPLHLT
+320 DLRRPLQPT
-329 GSSRELDS
+329 GTSRELDS

-349 TTAEA
+349 TAAEA
-354 DSRAACLGAIRALAA
+354 DTRAAYLGAIRALAA

-382 ERVSAVAVLIG
+382 ERVSALSVLIG
-393 RQMGLSAA
+393 RQMGLDAA
-401 DLDVLRLGA
+401 ELDVLRLGA

-423 ILRKPGALT
+423 ILRKPGPLT
-432 VEEYDQ
+432 AEEYDQ

-478 LRGDEIPVAARIVH
+478 LHADEIPIAARIVH

-500 TSARAYRPARGPAEA
+500 TSARAYRPARGTTEA
-515 IAELQRC
+515 IAELRRC
-522 ARTEFDPTAVDA
+522 SGTEFDPASVEA
-534 LETVLPLST
+534 LEVVLPLST
-543 MTPEP
+543 TTPEP
-548 ALQELLGRQLARTS
+548 ALQELLGRQLV